1 MSGRP
6 PLSNSES
13 DASNLRGLK
22 LLAIFLPVAAVV
34 VGEFVRATLI
44 DPSFNRDLEHLVS
57 GAIAIVAVLIFTG
70 LMLTGIQRAQRSL
83 VRQNRDLLLA
93 TEVSTGLQGD
103 DPVDDAVRRAVTTL
117 LDATG
122 SAAASLAIL
131 DDPDSHGGARTIH
144 VASRAAVAAGA
155 PPIEI
160 PLWSGL
166 ILVGRLTLLPAAGT
180 RPAAVDRSVLELI
193 GHQLAAAIQMRQLL
207 VDLRR
212 RRSESGALY
221 DVALQVTNR
230 LPLTDILTSIRE
242 HAMDLLG
249 VDEAALCLSE
259 PASAA
264 LRESRLV
271 DTPAHGRDG
280 IVCFCPTEEGRIET
294 LHLEDPTCPVR
305 DGPGWAMKTAAP
317 LRSSDAVLGELWVAR
332 RRDEPLDD
340 TDRELLAGL
349 ADLAAIAIVSANLRQ
364 REEMAA
370 IIAERERIA
379 REMHDSLAQVLAT
392 CHLRLCALERRHDV
406 RDHEALVDEIA
417 ALGSITHEAY
427 VDVREAIL
435 GLRESSHADRGL
447 LASLRIYLEKFS
459 HQTGLA
465 GHLETDL
472 PDDLGLA
479 PGAEIQ
485 VIRVIQEALT
495 NVRKHAAATLA
506 VVRVA
511 SDEQGVVLVVQDD
524 GRGFDPELQ
533 AGRDDGFGL
542 HAMRERMSLVG
553 GTLSIHSTPGGG
565 TRVVARVPHAPGA
578 TPPPSRP
585 VPDDH
590 AESYA
595 HLAG

>member
-1 MSGRP
+1 MNGRP
-6 PLSNSES
+6 PLSNVDS

-22 LLAIFLPVAAVV
+22 LLAIFLPVTAVV

-44 DPSFNRDLEHLVS
+44 DPTFSRDLEHLVS
-57 GAIAIVAVLIFTG
+57 GGVAIVAVLLFTG

-83 VRQNRDLLLA
+83 LRQNRDLLLA

-103 DPVDDAVRRAVTTL
+103 DTVDDAIRRAVATL
-117 LDATG
+117 LEATG
-122 SAAASLAIL
+122 CAAASVAIL

-144 VASRAAVAAGA
+144 IASKAPVAPRAT
-155 PPIEI
+155 PIEI

-166 ILVGRLTLLPAAGT
+166 VLVGRLTLLPAAGI
-180 RPAAVDRSVLELI
+180 RPDPVDDSVLELI
-193 GHQLAAAIQMRQLL
+193 GHQVAASIQMRQLL

-221 DVALQVTNR
+221 AVALQVTNR
-230 LPLTDILTSIRE
+230 LPLVEILASIRQ
-242 HAMDLLG
+242 HARELLD

-271 DTPAHGRDG
+271 DTPAHGADG
-280 IVCFCPTEEGRIET
+280 VVCFCPDEDGRMET
-294 LHLEDPTCPVR
+294 LHLDDPTCPVR
-305 DGPGWAMKTAAP
+305 DGPHWAMKAAEP
-317 LRSSDAVLGELWVAR
+317 LRSSDATLGELWVAR
-332 RRDEPLDD
+332 HRDEPLDD

-364 REEMAA
+364 REEMSA

-417 ALGSITHEAY
+417 ALGSMTHEAY

-435 GLRESSHADRGL
+435 GLRESSHTDRGL

-472 PDDLGLA
+472 PDDLGIA
-479 PGAEIQ
+479 PGTEIQ

-495 NVRKHAAATLA
+495 NVRKHAAASIA
-506 VVRVA
+506 IVRVT
-511 SDEQGVVLVVQDD
+511 SDDEAVSLVVQDD
-524 GRGFDPELQ
+524 GRGFDPGAT

-542 HAMRERMSLVG
+542 HAMRERMALVG

-565 TRVVARVPHAPGA
+565 TRVIARVPHTPGSNP
-578 TPPPSRP
+578 TPSRH
-585 VPDDH
+585 VRDDH

-595 HLAG
+595 HSPR